1 MENEP
6 LISIII
12 PTFNRAYLISETID
26 SILAQTYQ
34 NWECII
40 VDDGSTDNTEA
51 LIKEYLKKDG
61 RFQYFIRPPYLSK
74 GVSSSRNYGLEKS
87 KGELINFFDSD
98 DLMLS
103 GFLKER
109 IEIFMQHPETDVVFC
124 AYKCFYENGLRNK
137 IYNGEFSGDIIDDLL
152 NSRVSFGPLC
162 FLIKKT
168 VLEGLRFDPEIHS
181 SEDTDFFFNLFVSK
195 DLVIRNVSEILYHVR
210 RHEHSIVSKL
220 DKKGESISSLFT
232 VNTKILRYSIKHKKD
247 SGIRKYK
254 KRCLMNFKIMA
265 DNKNFSLAFKH
276 LFSFNEIRYK
286 DRMKLFLLL
295 ISIMLTGKG
304 SYKIKN
310 LNI

>member
-1 MENEP
+1 MNNP
-6 LISIII
+6 LVTIII
-12 PTFNRAYLISETID
+12 PTYNRAHLIGETLN
-26 SILAQTYQ
+26 SIIVQTYQ

-40 VDDGSTDNTEA
+40 TDDGSTDNTEA
-51 LIKEYLKKDG
+51 LIKEYSKKDG
-61 RFQYFIRPPYLSK
+61 RFQYIIRPPYLSK
-74 GVSSSRNYGLEKS
+74 GVSNSRNYGLEKS

-98 DLMLS
+98 DLMLP

-109 IEIFMQHPETDVVFC
+109 VEVFIQYPETDVIFC
-124 AYKCFYENGLRNK
+124 AFKCFYKDGLRDK

-162 FLIKKT
+162 FLIKKA

-181 SEDTDFFFNLFVSK
+181 SEDTDFFFNLFISK
-195 DLVIRNVSEILYHVR
+195 DLVVRNVSEILYHVR

-220 DKKGESISSLFT
+220 DKKGESISSLLT
-232 VNTKILRYSIKHKKD
+232 VNKKILHYSIYHQKK
-247 SGIRKYK
+247 SGIKKYK
-254 KRCLMNFKIMA
+254 RRCLMNFKIMA

-276 LFSFNEIRYK
+276 LFSFNDIGYK

-295 ISIMLTGKG
+295 VLTMISGKG

-310 LNI
+310 LKI